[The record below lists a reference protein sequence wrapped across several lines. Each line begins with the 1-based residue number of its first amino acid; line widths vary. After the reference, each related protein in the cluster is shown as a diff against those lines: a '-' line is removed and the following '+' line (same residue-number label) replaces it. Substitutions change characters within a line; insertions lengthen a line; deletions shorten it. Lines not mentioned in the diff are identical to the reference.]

1 MKPSLLQ
8 YVLCKSVFV
17 SKIRR
22 ASSYM
27 YSAERSDVVARYIIT
42 TSSRSDW
49 SINTCAIHIMF
60 L

>member
-8 YVLCKSVFV
+8 CVLCKSVFV

-22 ASSYM
+22 ASS